1 MGTLDPNAVI
11 LAASLAVWSE
21 AFENLRRHDRLREA
35 GTLLADQD
43 VSHVSDPRMS
53 YPPANLPADVV
64 PAYAV
69 PPAYGPGIGVPPLTP
84 QAAPAPAY
92 AIPSALDT
100 FGAGGPS
107 FDEDF
112 MAVLEN
118 TNVHR
123 STIGCV
129 IPAYNEEES
138 IADVIEALLKQ
149 TRVPDVI
156 HVVINN
162 TTDDTAKIAA
172 EYAGPHEITTE
183 LGEQFTEVFVHDIG
197 KNPDKKVGALN
208 YGYSLVEGCDF
219 LLGVDGDTIAHPK
232 AVEYL
237 ETEAV
242 SDSRIG
248 GISAIFTIDDRP
260 IKGLLAK
267 FLIAGQRTQFAAF
280 NLQNLL
286 RGRNM
291 AVLGGQFSI
300 FSTNALRDAMKANHQ
315 VTPWVKDSEVEDSLL
330 SLQIKSAG
338 YLTKISPYA
347 RANVGG
353 MTTLKGYDAQ
363 QVKWTYGA
371 IELMWPGQRGDTKGQ
386 PFHPNLRL
394 RWFENFGMLTNLF
407 VRVAFIILLAGSLS
421 INAFVFS
428 PLWLIPPL
436 VAVMLNVRIAM
447 TMKYCDQR
455 DILFAALVFPA
466 ELFMW
471 VRLGHFLRSWSRF
484 LSRKKVDNWAMQAK
498 AEKGGG
504 AGGHW
509 VPLVLLVAV
518 LIAMA
523 VIWNMLG
530 PVAQS
535 SILWVG
541 WPIVGVVTVLQTV
554 LMFSK
559 LIRRYQG
566 YKV

>member
-1 MGTLDPNAVI
+1 MG
-11 LAASLAVWSE
+11 
-21 AFENLRRHDRLREA
+21 
-35 GTLLADQD
+35 
-43 VSHVSDPRMS
+43 
-53 YPPANLPADVV
+53 
-64 PAYAV
+64 
-69 PPAYGPGIGVPPLTP
+69 
-84 QAAPAPAY
+84 AAPEGH
-92 AIPSALDT
+92 
-100 FGAGGPS
+100 F
-107 FDEDF
+107 EQDF

-118 TNVHR
+118 TTVHR
-123 STIGCV
+123 STIGCI

-138 IADVIEALLKQ
+138 IADVLEGLLKQ

-156 HVVINN
+156 HVVVNN
-162 TTDDTAKIAA
+162 TSDDTVKIAS
-172 EYAGPHEITTE
+172 EYAGPHEVTTD

-208 YGYSLVEGCDF
+208 YGYSLVEGCDY
-219 LLGVDGDTIAHPK
+219 LLGVDGDTIADSR

-248 GISAIFTIDDRP
+248 GISAIYTIDDRP
-260 IKGLLAK
+260 IKGTVAK
-267 FLIAGQRTQFAAF
+267 WLIAGQRTQFAAF

-300 FSTNALRDAMKANHQ
+300 FSTNALRDAMHANHQ
-315 VTPWVKDSEVEDSLL
+315 STPWVKDSEVEDSLL

-347 RANVGG
+347 RADVGG

-363 QVKWTYGA
+363 QVKWTFGA

-407 VRVAFIILLAGSLS
+407 VRVAFLVLLAGSLS

-428 PLWLIPPL
+428 PLWLIPVG
-436 VAVMLNVRIAM
+436 VAILLNVRIAR
-447 TMKYCDQR
+447 TMKNCNRR
-455 DILFAALVFPA
+455 DLLFAGLGFPA
-466 ELFMW
+466 EIFMW
-471 VRLGHFLRSWSRF
+471 IRLSHFLRSWSRF

-498 AEKGGG
+498 AERGGG
-504 AGGHW
+504 SIGHW
-509 VPLVLLVAV
+509 APFIILALV
-518 LIAMA
+518 LIAVA

-530 PVAQS
+530 PVVQS

-541 WPIVGVVTVLQTV
+541 WPIVGVVTVLQTL
-554 LMFSK
+554 LMATK
-559 LIRRYQG
+559 LFRRYQG

>member
-1 MGTLDPNAVI
+1 MTEQNAPVAYTRTAPMSP
-11 LAASLAVWSE
+11 AA
-21 AFENLRRHDRLREA
+21 R
-35 GTLLADQD
+35 
-43 VSHVSDPRMS
+43 
-53 YPPANLPADVV
+53 PPADAPLEPGFAD
-64 PAYAV
+64 
-69 PPAYGPGIGVPPLTP
+69 
-84 QAAPAPAY
+84 
-92 AIPSALDT
+92 
-100 FGAGGPS
+100 
-107 FDEDF
+107 DF
-112 MAVLEN
+112 SSVLEN
-118 TNVHR
+118 LTGHR
-123 STIGCV
+123 STIGCI

-138 IADVIEALLKQ
+138 IAGVIESLLGQ

-156 HVVINN
+156 HVVVNN
-162 TTDDTAKIAA
+162 SSDGTVRVAS
-172 EYAGPHEITTE
+172 EFAGPHQIEND

-208 YGYSLVEGCDF
+208 YGYSLVEGYDY
-219 LLGVDGDTIAHPK
+219 LLGVDGDTMADSK

-248 GISAIFTIDDRP
+248 GISAIYSIDDRP
-260 IKGLLAK
+260 IKGLVGK

-300 FSTNALRDAMKANHQ
+300 FSTNALRDVMRQNHQ
-315 VTPWVKDSEVEDSLL
+315 STPWVRDSEVEDSLL

-338 YLTKISPYA
+338 YLTKISPFA
-347 RANVGG
+347 RADVGG

-407 VRVAFIILLAGSLS
+407 VRVAFLILLAGSLS
-421 INAFVFS
+421 IGAFIFS
-428 PLWLIPPL
+428 PWWLIPPV
-436 VAVMLNVRIAM
+436 VATLLNLRIAR
-447 TMKYCDQR
+447 TMKEHNSR
-455 DILFAALVFPA
+455 DLLFAGLVFPA
-466 ELFMW
+466 EIFMW
-471 VRLGHFLRSWSRF
+471 IRLSHFLRSWTRF

-504 AGGHW
+504 NAHW
-509 VPLVLLVAV
+509 LPLVLLVAV
-518 LIAMA
+518 LVAMA
-523 VIWNMLG
+523 VIWTMLG
-530 PVAQS
+530 PMVQS
-535 SILWVG
+535 TILWIG
-541 WPIVGVVTVLQTV
+541 WPIVGVVTVLQTL
-554 LMFSK
+554 LMFFK

>member
-1 MGTLDPNAVI
+1 MTDARSFAPQTRAL
-11 LAASLAVWSE
+11 
-21 AFENLRRHDRLREA
+21 
-35 GTLLADQD
+35 T
-43 VSHVSDPRMS
+43 
-53 YPPANLPADVV
+53 YP
-64 PAYAV
+64 
-69 PPAYGPGIGVPPLTP
+69 
-84 QAAPAPAY
+84 
-92 AIPSALDT
+92 
-100 FGAGGPS
+100 GAGAAGPLVEEHA
-107 FDEDF
+107 FPDDF
-112 MAVLEN
+112 ASVLEHA
-118 TNVHR
+118 TVHR
-123 STIGCV
+123 STIGCI

-138 IADVIEALLKQ
+138 IAQVIEALLGQ

-156 HVVINN
+156 HVVVNN
-162 TTDDTAKIAA
+162 TSDATVKIAS
-172 EYAGPHEITTE
+172 EYSGPHEINTE

-208 YGYSLVEGCDF
+208 YGYSLVEGYDY
-219 LLGVDGDTIAHPK
+219 LLGVDGDTIADSK

-248 GISAIFTIDDRP
+248 GISAIYTIDDKP
-260 IKGLLAK
+260 IKGLMAR
-267 FLIAGQRTQFAAF
+267 FLTAGQRTQFAAF

-300 FSTNALRDAMKANHQ
+300 FSTNALREAMKQNHQ

-353 MTTLKGYDAQ
+353 MTTLSGYDAQ

-407 VRVAFIILLAGSLS
+407 VRVAFLTLLAGSLS

-428 PLWLIPPL
+428 PLWLIPPV
-436 VAVMLNVRIAM
+436 VAMLLNLRIAR
-447 TMKYCDQR
+447 TMASCDR
-455 DILFAALVFPA
+455 TDVLFAVLFFPA
-466 ELFMW
+466 EIFMW
-471 VRLGHFLRSWSRF
+471 IRISHFVRSWTRF

-498 AEKGGG
+498 AERGGG
-504 AGGHW
+504 LGHW
-509 VPLVLLVAV
+509 APMVV
-518 LIAMA
+518 LIAVAIALA
-523 VIWNMLG
+523 VVWVLVG
-530 PVAQS
+530 PMVQS
-535 SILWVG
+535 SILWIG
-541 WPIVGVVTVLQTV
+541 WPIVGVVTVLQTL
-554 LMFSK
+554 LMFTK
-559 LIRRYQG
+559 LVRRHHG

>member
-1 MGTLDPNAVI
+1 MTQTPYTPYTPNP
-11 LAASLAVWSE
+11 
-21 AFENLRRHDRLREA
+21 AFGQPQYPAPQAPVE
-35 GTLLADQD
+35 LADHFETAFPD
-43 VSHVSDPRMS
+43 
-53 YPPANLPADVV
+53 
-64 PAYAV
+64 
-69 PPAYGPGIGVPPLTP
+69 
-84 QAAPAPAY
+84 
-92 AIPSALDT
+92 
-100 FGAGGPS
+100 
-107 FDEDF
+107 DF
-112 MAVLEN
+112 ESVLEQ
-118 TNVHR
+118 TTVHR

-138 IADVIEALLKQ
+138 IADVIEGLLAQ

-156 HVVINN
+156 HVIANN
-162 TTDDTAKIAA
+162 TSDNTVKIAA
-172 EYAGPHEITTE
+172 GYAGPHEVTTE
-183 LGEQFTEVFVHDIG
+183 LGTQFTEVFVHDIG

-208 YGYSLVEGCDF
+208 YGYSLVEGYDY
-219 LLGVDGDTIAHPK
+219 LLGVDGDTIADSR

-237 ETEAV
+237 ESEAV
-242 SDSRIG
+242 GDSRIG
-248 GISAIFTIDDRP
+248 GISAIYSIDDKP
-260 IKGLLAK
+260 IKGTIAK

-280 NLQNLL
+280 NMQNLL

-315 VTPWVKDSEVEDSLL
+315 STPWVKDSEVEDSLL

-407 VRVAFIILLAGSLS
+407 VRVAFLILLAGSLS
-421 INAFVFS
+421 ISAFVFS
-428 PLWLIPPL
+428 PLWLIPPM
-436 VAVMLNVRIAM
+436 VAVLLNLRMARSI
-447 TMKYCDQR
+447 KDHNQR
-455 DILFAALVFPA
+455 DILFALLVFPA
-466 ELFMW
+466 EAFMW
-471 VRLGHFLRSWSRF
+471 IRLGHFMRSWSRF
-484 LSRKKVDNWAMQAK
+484 LSKKKVDNWAMQAK
-498 AEKGGG
+498 AESGGG
-504 AGGHW
+504 SIGHW
-509 VPLVLLVAV
+509 MPLLILAAVLL
-518 LIAMA
+518 AMA
-523 VIWNMLG
+523 VVWNIIG

-535 SILWVG
+535 SILWIG
-541 WPIVGVVTVLQTV
+541 WPIVGVVTVLQTL

-559 LIRRYQG
+559 LVRRQNG